1 MFGASWDHFGPVCL
15 VLILGSQALNR
26 RAHRI
31 RWRNEVRSVRTG
43 LRVNLHSLRML
54 YTENLQSVVHSR
66 RTLVSG
72 RQQINLLKTQLG
84 RLASLPE
91 NEVESVML
99 ACIAAEKAE
108 SMLAVAGKLMSAV
121 SVVVHRRNEKL
132 ALVESAL
139 QAACSMLE
147 AAEKLL
153 SSNGKGGDEDKPH
166 ADVEA
171 ASPERQRLIVAPDY
185 AAPLKD
191 GATFT

>member
-1 MFGASWDHFGPVCL
+1 MLGATWDHFGPVCL

-31 RWRNEVRSVRTG
+31 RWRNEMRSVRTG

-54 YTENLQSVVHSR
+54 YAENLQSVVHSR
-66 RTLVSG
+66 RTLASG

-108 SMLAVAGKLMSAV
+108 SMLAVAGKALSPT
-121 SVVVHRRNEKL
+121 SVVIHRRNEKL

-139 QAACSMLE
+139 QDACSLLE

-153 SSNGKGGDEDKPH
+153 GSNGKSGGEEKPD
-166 ADVEA
+166 ADADA
-171 ASPERQRLIVAPDY
+171 AAPERQRLIVAPDF

-191 GATFT
+191 GTTFT